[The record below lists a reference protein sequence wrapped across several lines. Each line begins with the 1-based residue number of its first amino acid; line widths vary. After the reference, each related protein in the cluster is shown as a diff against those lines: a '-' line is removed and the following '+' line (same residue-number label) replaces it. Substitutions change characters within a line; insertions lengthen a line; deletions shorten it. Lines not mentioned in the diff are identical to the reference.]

1 MKYLVYYKY
10 KVLLEIL
17 ENNLVKDY
25 RELESTIINFLI
37 ENDKDILRSAKKII
51 DLKIRQT
58 EKLIN
63 KLNIEASV
71 EKISDYFIE
80 NEFPIEYK
88 LLLKKKSQ
96 KIMNAL
102 NLVNFTNIN
111 TLNYHIYTFNDE
123 KILSLSY
130 YKIKEYYKNKDKEIK
145 RIVILH
151 L

>member
-88 LLLKKKSQ
+88 LLLKKNRK
-96 KIMNAL
+96 KL
-102 NLVNFTNIN
+102 
-111 TLNYHIYTFNDE
+111 
-123 KILSLSY
+123 
-130 YKIKEYYKNKDKEIK
+130 
-145 RIVILH
+145 
-151 L
+151 